1 MRFTHAAKPAVVAL
15 SAFILLSM
23 LACAMGGTYK
33 MASMP
38 APAAVAVSPTGE
50 PLLDV
55 QMAERE
61 FNTES
66 YSHVVENPFL
76 AVANNPLSTF
86 AADVDTASYANV
98 RRFLGMGQLP
108 PPDAVRIEELINYFT
123 YDYEP
128 PRDGPF
134 AAHLEVT
141 HAPWNREHLLARVGL
156 KARELPRGQRP
167 PSNLVFL
174 IDVSGSM
181 SDPHKLP
188 LLKKAFRMLVDQ
200 LDERDRVAL
209 VVYAGDTGVLL
220 QPTGGEQKDRIASA
234 IEKLGAG
241 GSTNGAGGIE
251 LAYRIASENF
261 RPGGVNR
268 VVLATDGDFNVGVTS
283 EGSLVRLIEEKAKT
297 GVFLTVLGFG
307 MGNYKDSTVEKLA
320 DKGKGNYAYIDA
332 ELEAKKVLVEEMGST
347 LVTVAKDVKLQV
359 EFNPVR
365 VASWRLIGY
374 ENRVM
379 RAEDFKDDQKDAGAV
394 GAGHA
399 VTALYELV
407 PAGRAS
413 EAGEVGALKYQKART
428 LSSAAAS
435 EELFSLK
442 IRYKDPEAAAS
453 HELTFPAP
461 VQVRPEPSHELRFAA
476 SVAAFGM
483 LLRDSPNKGAANFD
497 LVLSLAEQ
505 ARGQD
510 PGGYRGEFA
519 ELVRGA
525 ARLKGSRAER

>member
-1 MRFTHAAKPAVVAL
+1 MRFAKPAVVAL
-15 SAFILLSM
+15 CSFSFLSM
-23 LACAMGGTYK
+23 LACAVGGPMMRY
-33 MASMP
+33 AAP
-38 APAAVAVSPTGE
+38 APATVQFAADQ

-55 QMAERE
+55 QKAERE

-66 YSHVVENPFL
+66 YSHIVENPFL
-76 AVANNPLSTF
+76 GVAHNPLSTF

-98 RRFLGMGQLP
+98 RRFLTGGQLP
-108 PPDAVRIEELINYFT
+108 PPDAVRIEELLNYFT

-134 AAHLEVT
+134 AAHIEVAR
-141 HAPWNREHLLARVGL
+141 APWNREHLLARIGL

-181 SDPHKLP
+181 DAANKLP
-188 LLKKAFRMLVDQ
+188 LLKKAFRMLIDQ
-200 LDERDRVAL
+200 LDERDRVAV
-209 VVYAGDTGVLL
+209 VVYAGESGVLL
-220 QPTGGEQKDRIASA
+220 PPTGGEQKTRIASA
-234 IEKLGAG
+234 IENLGAG

-268 VVLATDGDFNVGVTS
+268 VILATDGDFNVGVTS
-283 EGSLVRLIEEKAKT
+283 EGSLVRLAEEKAKT

-307 MGNYKDSTVEKLA
+307 MGNYKDSTVEQLA
-320 DKGKGNYAYIDA
+320 DKGKGNNAYIDS
-332 ELEAKKVLVEEMGST
+332 ELEAKKVLVEQMGST

-379 RAEDFKDDQKDAGAV
+379 RAEDFKDDTKDAGAV

-407 PAGRAS
+407 PAGQPAG
-413 EAGEVGALKYQKART
+413 AGEVDALKYQTTRAP
-428 LSSAAAS
+428 SPAATS
-435 EELFSLK
+435 EELFTLK
-442 IRYKDPEAAAS
+442 LRYKDPEAAAS
-453 HELTFPAP
+453 HELVFPAP
-461 VQVRPEPSHELRFAA
+461 VQVRSEPSHEARFAA

-483 LLRDSPNKGAANFD
+483 LLRDSPNRGDASFD

-510 PGGYRGEFA
+510 VGGYRGEFA
-519 ELVRGA
+519 ELVRAA
-525 ARLKGSRAER
+525 ARLKGVRADR